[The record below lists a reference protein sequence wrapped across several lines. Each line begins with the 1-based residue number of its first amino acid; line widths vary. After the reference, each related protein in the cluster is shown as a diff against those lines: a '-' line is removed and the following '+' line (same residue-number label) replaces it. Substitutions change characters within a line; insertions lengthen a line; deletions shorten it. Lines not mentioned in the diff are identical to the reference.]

1 MGIVTGEGNVA
12 RVEFSATKHR
22 MGGRDVYSFTV
33 PLAQLSALAPVPNP
47 DQPFP
52 GNRRVNPRHGNLFG
66 QYIRERYDWVA
77 PPIIL
82 RVSEH
87 AVHFSAEASKS
98 DGVTRGKVTIDTG
111 SVPGE
116 NIGIIDGQHRV
127 YGIHHTFEKLDGDRE
142 RAEVQQMEMI
152 DEVMNRLKQESIT
165 IELFVED
172 RQEKYEQMFFD
183 IAENPLKM
191 RKGIKIRFNNED
203 PLDRMLM
210 KMLSQHPL
218 LTKNVDEEQDRV
230 AGASPYLI
238 PLSAVQTLA
247 KGAMAGLGGFSG
259 VTAET
264 WTRSIDEM
272 EARFEEYLDA
282 LCASFPK
289 LQAFTEGDGDAPLL
303 RQTSLLGSATMLRYL
318 AMAFGELRNDEK
330 SAQEIV
336 AHFKRLNAH
345 MAAPVTE
352 SAIWQAYLPNVFPL
366 GAKAGSSRNQD
377 LAAAASMIVEWF
389 DDAPEELD

>member
-1 MGIVTGEGNVA
+1 
-12 RVEFSATKHR
+12 

-33 PLAQLSALAPVPNP
+33 PLPQLSTLAPVPNP

-52 GNRRVNPRHGNLFG
+52 GNRRVDPRHGNLFG

-87 AVHFSAEASKS
+87 AVSFSAEASNS
-98 DGVTRGKVTIDTG
+98 DGVTRGKISIDTG
-111 SVPGE
+111 SAPGDH
-116 NIGIIDGQHRV
+116 IGIIDGQHRV
-127 YGIHHTFEKLDGDRE
+127 YGIHHTFEKLDSDRE
-142 RAEVQQMEMI
+142 NAEVQQMEMI

-165 IELFVED
+165 IELFVENSA
-172 RQEKYEQMFFD
+172 EKYGQMFYD
-183 IAENPLKM
+183 IADNPLKM

-210 KMLSQHPL
+210 KQLSQHEL
-218 LTKNVDEEQDRV
+218 LTNNVDEEQDRV
-230 AGASPYLI
+230 AGASQYLL
-238 PLSAVQTLA
+238 PLSAVQALA
-247 KGAMAGLGGFSG
+247 KGSMAGLGGFSR
-259 VTAET
+259 VTADT
-264 WTRSIDEM
+264 WTNNRDEM
-272 EARFEEYLDA
+272 ETRFEEYLDT
-282 LCASFPK
+282 LCSSFPK
-289 LQAFTEGDGDAPLL
+289 LQAFAEGNGDAPLL

-318 AMAFGELRNDEK
+318 AMAFGELRNDDK
-330 SAQEIV
+330 SAPEIV
-336 AHFKRLNAH
+336 AHFRRLNSH

-352 SAIWQAYLPNVFPL
+352 FSIWQKNLPNVFPL

-389 DDAPEELD
+389 DEAPEELD

>member
-1 MGIVTGEGNVA
+1 MA

-87 AVHFSAEASKS
+87 AVTFSAEASKS
-98 DGVTRGKVTIDTG
+98 DGVTRGKISIDTG
-111 SVPGE
+111 NAPGDH
-116 NIGIIDGQHRV
+116 IGIIDGQHRV
-127 YGIHHTFEKLDGDRE
+127 YGIHHTFEKLDNDRE
-142 RAEVQQMEMI
+142 NAEVQQMEMI

-172 RQEKYEQMFFD
+172 QQGKYEQMFYD

-191 RKGIKIRFNNED
+191 RKGIKIRFNNND

-210 KMLSQHPL
+210 KQLSQHPL
-218 LTKNVDEEQDRV
+218 LAKNVDEEQDRV
-230 AGASPYLI
+230 AGSSQYLL

-264 WTRSIDEM
+264 WTNNVDEM
-272 EARFEEYLDA
+272 EARFEEYLDV
-282 LCASFPK
+282 LVESFPK
-289 LQAFTEGDGDAPLL
+289 IKAFSEGGGDAPLL

-318 AMAFGELRNDEK
+318 AMAFGELRNDGK
-330 SAQEIV
+330 APQEIA
-336 AHFKRLNAH
+336 AHFNRLNPH
-345 MAAPVTE
+345 MLAPITE
-352 SAIWQAYLPNVFPL
+352 GSIWQEYLPNVFPL

-377 LAAAASMIVEWF
+377 LVAAASMLVEWF
-389 DDAPEELD
+389 DEAPEELD